1 MTRKL
6 SIADNGSTITLDSGD
21 TFEIALAENPTT
33 GYRWHVD
40 VSPPKVITSEESD
53 LDVQGKGAGAGG
65 ERHLQFRAAHAGS
78 FTIECLRYRSGE
90 SASAAVETFKISGV
104 VR

>member
-6 SIADNGSTITLDSGD
+6 SVADNGSTITLDSGD
-21 TFEIALAENPTT
+21 NFEIALAENPTT

-40 VSPPKVITSEESD
+40 VSPAKVVTSEGSD
-53 LDVQGKGAGAGG
+53 LDVQGKGVGAGG
-65 ERHLQFRAAHAGS
+65 ERRLQFHAAQAGS

-90 SASAAVETFKISGV
+90 SPSSAVETFKISGV